1 MTTNLGSNLDVALTG
16 AGAIRPDYRH
26 HERIARSAAPL
37 VVTGGVVR
45 WNEVYLPGSPV
56 SPALDAL
63 ARTHVQRVFAEGEIE
78 PGEGL
83 GFVVLHHSSE
93 LDYLLVCMWTRVQ
106 EMWEVLFIREA
117 DVNADDDQGFRRVQ
131 TGVESSTMCV
141 WEMAAVWH
149 ERGLWTRYL
158 HSRREL
164 DDRLLWAGDS
174 WEALV

>member
-1 MTTNLGSNLDVALTG
+1 MTTNLDSNLDAALTG

-37 VVTGGVVR
+37 IVTGGVVR

-106 EMWEVLFIREA
+106 EMWEVLFIR
-117 DVNADDDQGFRRVQ
+117 DDEGFRRVQ